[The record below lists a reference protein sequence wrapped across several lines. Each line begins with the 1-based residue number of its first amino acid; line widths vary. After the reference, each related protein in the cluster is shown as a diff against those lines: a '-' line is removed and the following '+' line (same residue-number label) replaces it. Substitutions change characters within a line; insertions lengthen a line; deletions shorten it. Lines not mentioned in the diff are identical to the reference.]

1 MPVFCPHCGVMQP
14 EGVAKCANCGKPMPK
29 AESPADEI
37 GPAEMRVY
45 VGVVL
50 RYTVLPIL
58 VTIAVFCA
66 AWLICSN
73 LIR

>member
-1 MPVFCPHCGVMQP
+1 
-14 EGVAKCANCGKPMPK
+14 MPK
-29 AESPADEI
+29 AETPADEI
-37 GPAEMRVY
+37 GPAEMRAY

-50 RYTVLPIL
+50 RYTVLPI
-58 VTIAVFCA
+58 VITIAVFCT

>member
-29 AESPADEI
+29 AETPADEI
-37 GPAEMRVY
+37 GPAEMRTY

-50 RYTVLPIL
+50 RYTVVPI
-58 VTIAVFCA
+58 VITIAVFCV
-66 AWLICSN
+66 AWLICIN